1 MGLGATLSNAL
12 SGMLTSQNSLTVL
25 SRNVS
30 NSGTPGYHK
39 QSVSIVDTMGVNST
53 YARMGVVTRAF
64 DQSLQAYYTKATS
77 DAGYAT
83 TTADVLNRLQTY
95 VGKPGDPGSLDTS
108 FLSFQN
114 ALQALGTSPDDYAT
128 RANVL
133 TQAKGMVQTLNSLS
147 SDIQGLRQETEV
159 QMGSMVNDLNSS
171 LTALANINQRLGD
184 QTSDAAS
191 RATLMDQ
198 RDRLITQVADMVDVR
213 VDYRTDDT
221 VALMTRSGVGL
232 LDGKASTFN
241 FQSAGTLSAD
251 KQFNG
256 NAAQSGVGQL
266 TLTSPSGLT
275 IDLVQQNVLQS
286 GKLSALIDLR
296 DKTLTDAQ
304 AQLDDIAAGLAQSL
318 STVQTAGVAA
328 SSGTSSGLSVD
339 LGAIRDGNDFV
350 LNYSKAG
357 VDKSLR
363 VIRVD
368 DASKLPLDYV
378 DANGARVVGMSFSGG
393 ASSIASA
400 LTSLLGSGFTVS
412 GSGTTLTVLDD
423 GATGTTDVGGLTAR
437 STATGLQNGDLAL
450 NLFVDLNNADFTN
463 TLSGKPQKLG
473 FASRISLNSAVQADS
488 TLLVQYQPGGALG
501 DAARADQMLSQLQSL
516 TFASAQTS
524 GSGPSASRLG
534 GTTSDLI
541 AQSMNYTGA
550 ISAAATGEDDTQQ
563 LTMET
568 LSQRLDSEFGVNV
581 DEEMARLLELQN
593 AYSANGRVI
602 SIVQQLMQQLMD
614 I

>member
-12 SGMLTSQNSLTVL
+12 SGMLTSQNSLTAL

-77 DAGYAT
+77 DAGYAS

-147 SDIQGLRQETEV
+147 GDIQGLRQETEV

-171 LTALANINQRLGD
+171 LSALANINQRLGD

-198 RDRLITQVADMVDVR
+198 RDRLVTQVAEMVDVR

-256 NAAQSGVGQL
+256 NTAQSGVGQL

-286 GKLSALIDLR
+286 GKLAALVDLR

-304 AQLDDIAAGLAQSL
+304 AQLDDIASGLAQSL

-328 SSGTSSGLSVD
+328 TSGTLSGLSVD

-350 LNYSKAG
+350 LNYSKGG
-357 VDKSLR
+357 VGKSLR
-363 VIRVD
+363 VVRVD

-423 GATGTTDVGGLTAR
+423 GAAGTTDVGSLTAR
-437 STATGLQNGDLAL
+437 STVTGLQNGDLAL

-473 FASRISLNSAVQADS
+473 FASRISVNSAIQADT

-516 TFASAQTS
+516 TFASAQSS
-524 GSGPSASRLG
+524 GTGPSASRLG

-541 AQSMNYTGA
+541 AQAMNYTGA

-568 LSQRLDSEFGVNV
+568 LSQRLDSEYGVNV